1 MSNSKWLAPLSLF
14 IFALGIRLAF
24 ACNDFYVCAPND
36 PWRHTVDTGNFT
48 NIYLYPK
55 PGAMTWDQYTAQSL
69 KQTSGSPVMTVQA
82 IDKLVRT
89 LTQDTS
95 YFFPATQYHRI
106 NWTESNSN
114 DITKTSFRG
123 VPPGNPTSKSRSPG
137 DNGNGAT
144 FTNVAPNT
152 IYAFSARNCDE
163 FTCTDWSKVVD
174 FNSGP
179 ATPSGVQL
187 VLQGAKSFPMGSATV
202 GPNRSFSTRIRVD
215 KTVPPGKY
223 TLVAERGG
231 ADEASAPLTVV
242 TSGQLTPTIQ
252 FVDQVTGTT

>member
-14 IFALGIRLAF
+14 IFALGIRSAF

-106 NWTESNSN
+106 NCPFFGF
-114 DITKTSFRG
+114 K
-123 VPPGNPTSKSRSPG
+123 PPSSDGKR
-137 DNGNGAT
+137 
-144 FTNVAPNT
+144 
-152 IYAFSARNCDE
+152 
-163 FTCTDWSKVVD
+163 
-174 FNSGP
+174 
-179 ATPSGVQL
+179 
-187 VLQGAKSFPMGSATV
+187 LQPFFCS
-202 GPNRSFSTRIRVD
+202 
-215 KTVPPGKY
+215 
-223 TLVAERGG
+223 
-231 ADEASAPLTVV
+231 
-242 TSGQLTPTIQ
+242 
-252 FVDQVTGTT
+252 